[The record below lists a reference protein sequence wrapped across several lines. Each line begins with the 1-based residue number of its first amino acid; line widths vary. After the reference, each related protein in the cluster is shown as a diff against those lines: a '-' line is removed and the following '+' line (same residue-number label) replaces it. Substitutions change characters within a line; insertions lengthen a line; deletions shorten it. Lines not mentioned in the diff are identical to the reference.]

1 MGVKRH
7 CTYCRST
14 KPILV
19 CYLFALLQNSSL
31 ISSREGIDGS
41 WSTFTISIGTPP
53 QDIRLLPG
61 TSINTVWPVLVEG
74 CEDEG
79 ITDCSDKRGN
89 TFNSS
94 KSSTWEEIGLFQLPI
109 PEEAALGYSGN
120 SSFGNDKATFGLPGS
135 ALPVVDNQ
143 TIEGIATTDFFLGV
157 LGLSV
162 NSINITQFG
171 NSNRSFLTSLKDQ
184 GSIPSISWGY
194 TAGSFHHQPPVFGSL
209 TIGGY
214 DQSRFEPNDVS
225 IPFNNDIGL
234 EYLAGL
240 QGIVHDVS
248 GSVLLSDG
256 IYAYIDSTVPDLWLP
271 ASVCQAFA
279 TQYGLNYNATVNRYY
294 VNETSH
300 EVLTQADSTVTF
312 TIGPKASGGPSV
324 NLTLHYNS
332 FDLVDKTSDPNGNG
346 SYYFPLRQAANATQY
361 TLGRAFLQE
370 TYMISDWERGN
381 FSLAQ
386 ALFPDDSA
394 KSQIIAIQSPVQDSN
409 NATSQPNKDDQGG
422 GGLHAGAIAG
432 ISIGAAVALI
442 GTSLGLLWQ
451 RKRRRARAIKA
462 ATSTSASSDE
472 LSGFGKA
479 ELGGGALNEVSADS
493 QVRILASELPNTQ
506 REKPHEMWAGH
517 DHPQLEPG
525 SAISGRAELP
535 TMNERGPRVSELSS
549 SATTSATTTKSTPL
563 SAEPR
568 RARAEL
574 PEQTVGMRNKAVGQV
589 QGGFF

>member
-1 MGVKRH
+1 M
-7 CTYCRST
+7 
-14 KPILV
+14 
-19 CYLFALLQNSSL
+19 SL
-31 ISSREGIDGS
+31 
-41 WSTFTISIGTPP
+41 GTPP

-61 TSINTVWPVLVEG
+61 TSINTLWPVLVEG
-74 CEDEG
+74 CG
-79 ITDCSDKRGN
+79 KGRITDCSDKRGN
-89 TFNSS
+89 IFNTSR
-94 KSSTWEEIGLFQLPI
+94 SSTWEEIGLFQLPI
-109 PEEAALGYSGN
+109 PEEAALGYSAN

-135 ALPVVDNQ
+135 NLPVVDNQ
-143 TIEGIATTDFFLGV
+143 TIEGIAATFFLGI

-171 NSNRSFLTSLKDQ
+171 NGNKSFLTSLKDQ
-184 GSIPSISWGY
+184 ESIPSLSWGY
-194 TAGSFHHQPPVFGSL
+194 TAGAFRHQPPVFGSL
-209 TIGGY
+209 TLGGY
-214 DQSRFEPNDVS
+214 DQSRFEPNGVS

-240 QGIVHDVS
+240 QGIVHGVS
-248 GSVLLSDG
+248 GQVLLSDG

-271 ASVCQAFA
+271 ASVCEAFA
-279 TQYGLNYNATVNRYY
+279 TQYALDYNATVNRYY
-294 VNETSH
+294 VNETVH
-300 EVLTQADSTVTF
+300 ETLSKDNSPVTF
-312 TIGPKASGGPSV
+312 TVGPKASEGPSV
-324 NLTLHYNS
+324 NLTLHYSS

-346 SYYFPLRQAANATQY
+346 SYCFPLRQAANATQY

-381 FSLAQ
+381 FSLSQ

-394 KSQIIAIQSPVQDSN
+394 KSQIIAIQSPVQELN
-409 NATSQPNKDDQGG
+409 NGTSQPNKDDKGG

-432 ISIGAAVALI
+432 ISIGAALALI
-442 GTSLGLLWQ
+442 GASLGLLWQ
-451 RKRRRARAIKA
+451 QKRRRTRASAA
-462 ATSTSASSDE
+462 ATSTSASSDQ

-479 ELGGGALNEVSADS
+479 ELGGGALTEVSADS
-493 QVRILASELPNTQ
+493 QVQILTSELPNTQ

-525 SAISGRAELP
+525 SAISGRVELP
-535 TMNERGPRVSELSS
+535 TVNEGRGRVSELSS
-549 SATTSATTTKSTPL
+549 SEATSATPASATPT

-574 PEQTVGMRNKAVGQV
+574 PGQTVGMRTKAVGRP

>member
-1 MGVKRH
+1 M
-7 CTYCRST
+7 
-14 KPILV
+14 
-19 CYLFALLQNSSL
+19 
-31 ISSREGIDGS
+31 
-41 WSTFTISIGTPP
+41 SIGTPP
-53 QDIRLLPG
+53 QDVRLLPG

-74 CEDEG
+74 CEEEG
-79 ITDCSDKRGN
+79 INDCSDKRGN

-94 KSSTWEEIGLFQLPI
+94 KSSTWEDIGLFELPI

-120 SSFGNDKATFGLPGS
+120 SSFGNEKAIFGFSGS
-135 ALPVVDNQ
+135 GLPVVDNQ

-171 NSNRSFLTSLKDQ
+171 NSNRSFLTNLKDQ

-194 TAGSFHHQPPVFGSL
+194 TAGSFHQQPPVFGSL

-214 DQSRFEPNDVS
+214 DQSRFEPNEVA

-234 EYLAGL
+234 EYLVGL
-240 QGIVHDVS
+240 QSIVHNVS
-248 GSVLLSDG
+248 GRVLLSDG
-256 IYAYIDSTVPDLWLP
+256 IYTYIDSTVPDLWLP

-279 TQYGLNYNATVNRYY
+279 SQYGLDYNATVNRYY
-294 VNETSH
+294 VNETTH
-300 EVLTQADSTVTF
+300 EELTTADSTVTF
-312 TIGPKASGGPSV
+312 AIGPKASGGPSV

-381 FSLAQ
+381 FSLSQ

-394 KSQIIAIQSPVQDSN
+394 KPQIITIQSPVQESN
-409 NATSQPNKDDQGG
+409 NTTSQPDQGG
-422 GGLHAGAIAG
+422 VSLHAGAIAG
-432 ISIGAAVALI
+432 VSIGAAVALI
-442 GTSLGLLWQ
+442 GTALGLLWQ
-451 RKRRRARAIKA
+451 HKRRRARAIKA
-462 ATSTSASSDE
+462 ATSISASSDE

-479 ELGGGALNEVSADS
+479 ELGGDALAEVPADS
-493 QVRILASELPNTQ
+493 QVRNLTSELPNTQ

-535 TMNERGPRVSELSS
+535 SMNERVPRMSELSS
-549 SATTSATTTKSTPL
+549 SGPTSATTTNATPT
-563 SAEPR
+563 SAELR
-568 RARAEL
+568 RATAEL
-574 PEQTVGMRNKAVGQV
+574 PEQTVGMRNKAVGQM

>member
-1 MGVKRH
+1 M
-7 CTYCRST
+7 
-14 KPILV
+14 
-19 CYLFALLQNSSL
+19 
-31 ISSREGIDGS
+31 
-41 WSTFTISIGTPP
+41 SIGTPP

-61 TSINTVWPVLVEG
+61 TSINTVWPVLDEG

-135 ALPVVDNQ
+135 DLPVVDNQ

-171 NSNRSFLTSLKDQ
+171 NGNRSFLTSLKDG

-214 DQSRFEPNDVS
+214 DQSRFEPNAVS

-240 QGIVHDVS
+240 QGIVHDES
-248 GSVLLSDG
+248 GRVLLSDG

-279 TQYGLNYNATVNRYY
+279 TQFTLDYNATVNRYY
-294 VNETSH
+294 FNETTH
-300 EVLTQADSTVTF
+300 EVLTKADSTLSF

-381 FSLAQ
+381 FSLSQ
-386 ALFPDDSA
+386 ALFPDDSV
-394 KSQIIAIQSPVQDSN
+394 KSQIITIQSPVQDSV
-409 NATSQPNKDDQGG
+409 
-422 GGLHAGAIAG
+422 GLHAGAIAG
-432 ISIGAAVALI
+432 ISVGAAVALI

-451 RKRRRARAIKA
+451 RKRRRARASKTA
-462 ATSTSASSDE
+462 TSASDDE

-493 QVRILASELPNTQ
+493 QVRIFTSELPNTQ

-535 TMNERGPRVSELSS
+535 TANERAPRMSELSS
-549 SATTSATTTKSTPL
+549 SGATSATLTNATPT
-563 SAEPR
+563 SAEPWSV
-568 RARAEL
+568 RAEL
-574 PEQTVGMRNKAVGQV
+574 PEQTVGMRDQARGR